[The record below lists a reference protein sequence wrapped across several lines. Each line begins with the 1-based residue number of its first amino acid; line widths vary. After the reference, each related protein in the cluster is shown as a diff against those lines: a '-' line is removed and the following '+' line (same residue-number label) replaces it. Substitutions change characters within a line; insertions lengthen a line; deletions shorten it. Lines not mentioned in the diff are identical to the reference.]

1 MIILNILDSIK
12 TSQVVTLPGW
22 CGDTV
27 EFELKRPSILA
38 LAAAGA
44 IPNPLMK
51 TARKLFYSGIN
62 PDGGDLAEE
71 GRVLL
76 EVAKAALV
84 KPSFDFYSGINPDG
98 GDLAEEGRVLL
109 EVAKAAL
116 VKPSFDQLEAAGI
129 ELTDEQLVAIFQ
141 YTQLGAKALDRFR
154 QLPADPDSDIHGA
167 EVSE

>member
-1 MIILNILDSIK
+1 MLSLDAIK
-12 TSQVVTLPGW
+12 TSKIETIPGW
-22 CGDTV
+22 FGETV
-27 EFELKRPSILA
+27 EVELKRPSILA

-84 KPSFDFYSGINPDG
+84 KPSFD
-98 GDLAEEGRVLL
+98 E
-109 EVAKAAL
+109 
-116 VKPSFDQLEAAGI
+116 LEAAGI
-129 ELTDEQLVAIFQ
+129 ELTDEQLIAIFQ
-141 YTQLGAKALDRFR
+141 FTQLGAKALDRFR
-154 QLPADPDSDIHGA
+154 QLPADPDGDIHGA

>member
-1 MIILNILDSIK
+1 MLSVDSIK
-12 TSQVVTLPGW
+12 TSKIETIPGW
-22 CGDTV
+22 FGETV
-27 EFELKRPSILA
+27 EVELKRPSILA

-84 KPSFDFYSGINPDG
+84 KPSFD
-98 GDLAEEGRVLL
+98 E
-109 EVAKAAL
+109 
-116 VKPSFDQLEAAGI
+116 LEAAGI
-129 ELTDEQLVAIFQ
+129 ELTDEQLIAIFQ
-141 YTQLGAKALDRFR
+141 FTQLGAKALDRFR
-154 QLPADPDSDIHGA
+154 QLPADPDGDIRGA

>member
-1 MIILNILDSIK
+1 MNSLDAIK
-12 TSQVVTLPGW
+12 TSKIETIPGW
-22 CGDTV
+22 FGETV
-27 EFELKRPSILA
+27 EVELKRPSILS
-38 LAAAGA
+38 LAATGA

-51 TARKLFYSGIN
+51 TARKLFYSGIS

-84 KPSFDFYSGINPDG
+84 KPSFD
-98 GDLAEEGRVLL
+98 E
-109 EVAKAAL
+109 
-116 VKPSFDQLEAAGI
+116 LEAAGI

-154 QLPADPDSDIHGA
+154 QLSANPDGDIRGA

>member
-1 MIILNILDSIK
+1 MIL
-12 TSQVVTLPGW
+12 W

-38 LAAAGA
+38 LAASGA
-44 IPNPLMK
+44 IANPLMK
-51 TARKLFYSGIN
+51 TARKLFYSGVS

-76 EVAKAALV
+76 EIARAALV
-84 KPSFDFYSGINPDG
+84 KPSFDE
-98 GDLAEEGRVLL
+98 LEE
-109 EVAKAAL
+109 
-116 VKPSFDQLEAAGI
+116 AGI

-141 YTQLGAKALDRFR
+141 FTQLGAKALDRFR
-154 QLPADPDSDIHGA
+154 QLPADIDSYIRGA

>member
-1 MIILNILDSIK
+1 MNILDSIK

-51 TARKLFYSGIN
+51 TARKLFYSGVS

-76 EVAKAALV
+76 EIARAALV
-84 KPSFDFYSGINPDG
+84 KPSFDE
-98 GDLAEEGRVLL
+98 LEE
-109 EVAKAAL
+109 
-116 VKPSFDQLEAAGI
+116 AGI

-141 YTQLGAKALDRFR
+141 FTQLGAKALDRFR
-154 QLPADPDSDIHGA
+154 QLPADIDSYIRGA

>member
-44 IPNPLMK
+44 ITNPLMK
-51 TARKLFYSGIN
+51 TARKLFYSGIS

-84 KPSFDFYSGINPDG
+84 KPSFDE
-98 GDLAEEGRVLL
+98 LEE
-109 EVAKAAL
+109 
-116 VKPSFDQLEAAGI
+116 AGI

-141 YTQLGAKALDRFR
+141 FTQLGAKALDRFR
-154 QLPADPDSDIHGA
+154 QLPADNDGDIHGA

>member
-1 MIILNILDSIK
+1 MLSLDAIK
-12 TSQVVTLPGW
+12 TSKIETIPGW
-22 CGDTV
+22 FGETV
-27 EFELKRPSILA
+27 EVELKRHSILA

-62 PDGGDLAEE
+62 PDSGDLAEE

-84 KPSFDFYSGINPDG
+84 NPSFD
-98 GDLAEEGRVLL
+98 E
-109 EVAKAAL
+109 
-116 VKPSFDQLEAAGI
+116 LEAAGI
-129 ELTDEQLVAIFQ
+129 ELTDEQLIAIFQ
-141 YTQLGAKALDRFR
+141 FTQLGAKALDRFR
-154 QLPADPDSDIHGA
+154 QLPADPDGDIRGA

>member
-1 MIILNILDSIK
+1 MLSLDSIK
-12 TSQVVTLPGW
+12 TSKIETIPGW
-22 CGDTV
+22 FGETV
-27 EFELKRPSILA
+27 EVELKRPSILA

-51 TARKLFYSGIN
+51 TARKLFYSGIS

-84 KPSFDFYSGINPDG
+84 KPSFD
-98 GDLAEEGRVLL
+98 EL
-109 EVAKAAL
+109 ET
-116 VKPSFDQLEAAGI
+116 AGI
-129 ELTDEQLVAIFQ
+129 ELTDEQLIAIFQ
-141 YTQLGAKALDRFR
+141 FTQLGAKALDRFR
-154 QLPADPDSDIHGA
+154 QLSADTDGAVHGA

>member
-1 MIILNILDSIK
+1 MLSLDAIK
-12 TSQVVTLPGW
+12 TSKIETIPGW
-22 CGDTV
+22 FGEPV
-27 EFELKRPSILA
+27 EVELKRPSILA

-84 KPSFDFYSGINPDG
+84 KPSFD
-98 GDLAEEGRVLL
+98 E
-109 EVAKAAL
+109 
-116 VKPSFDQLEAAGI
+116 LEAAGI
-129 ELTDEQLVAIFQ
+129 ELTDEQLIAIFQ
-141 YTQLGAKALDRFR
+141 FTQLGAKALDRFR
-154 QLPADPDSDIHGA
+154 QLPADIDSYIRGA

>member
-1 MIILNILDSIK
+1 MLSLDAIK
-12 TSQVVTLPGW
+12 TSKIETIPGW
-22 CGDTV
+22 FGETV
-27 EFELKRPSILA
+27 EVELKRPSILA

-84 KPSFDFYSGINPDG
+84 KPSFD
-98 GDLAEEGRVLL
+98 E
-109 EVAKAAL
+109 
-116 VKPSFDQLEAAGI
+116 LEAAGI
-129 ELTDEQLVAIFQ
+129 ELTDEQLIAIFQ
-141 YTQLGAKALDRFR
+141 FTQLGAKALDRFR
-154 QLPADPDSDIHGA
+154 QLPADNDGDIHGA

>member
-1 MIILNILDSIK
+1 MLSLDTIK
-12 TSQVVTLPGW
+12 TSKIETIPGW
-22 CGDTV
+22 FGETV
-27 EFELKRPSILA
+27 EVELKRPSILA

-51 TARKLFYSGIN
+51 TARKL
-62 PDGGDLAEE
+62 
-71 GRVLL
+71 
-76 EVAKAALV
+76 
-84 KPSFDFYSGINPDG
+84 FYSGINPDG

-154 QLPADPDSDIHGA
+154 QLPADPDGDIHGA

>member
-1 MIILNILDSIK
+1 MLDSIK
-12 TSQVVTLPGW
+12 PSQVVTLPGW

-44 IPNPLMK
+44 ITNPLMK
-51 TARKLFYSGIN
+51 TARKLFYSGIS

-76 EVAKAALV
+76 EIAKAALV
-84 KPSFDFYSGINPDG
+84 KPSFGE
-98 GDLAEEGRVLL
+98 LEE
-109 EVAKAAL
+109 
-116 VKPSFDQLEAAGI
+116 AGI

-141 YTQLGAKALDRFR
+141 FTQLGAKALDRFR
-154 QLPADPDSDIHGA
+154 QLPADHDGDIRGA

>member
-1 MIILNILDSIK
+1 MNSLDAIK
-12 TSQVVTLPGW
+12 TSKIETIPGW
-22 CGDTV
+22 FGETV
-27 EFELKRPSILA
+27 EVELKRPSILS
-38 LAAAGA
+38 LAATGA

-51 TARKLFYSGIN
+51 TARKLFYSGIS

-84 KPSFDFYSGINPDG
+84 KPSFD
-98 GDLAEEGRVLL
+98 E
-109 EVAKAAL
+109 
-116 VKPSFDQLEAAGI
+116 LEAAGI

-154 QLPADPDSDIHGA
+154 QLPADNDGDIHGA

>member
-44 IPNPLMK
+44 ITNPLMK
-51 TARKLFYSGIN
+51 TARKLFYSGIS

-76 EVAKAALV
+76 EIAKAALV
-84 KPSFDFYSGINPDG
+84 KPSFGE
-98 GDLAEEGRVLL
+98 LEE
-109 EVAKAAL
+109 
-116 VKPSFDQLEAAGI
+116 AGI

-141 YTQLGAKALDRFR
+141 FTQLGAKALDRFR
-154 QLPADPDSDIHGA
+154 QLPADHDGDIRGA

>member
-1 MIILNILDSIK
+1 MNILDSIK

-44 IPNPLMK
+44 ITNPLMK
-51 TARKLFYSGIN
+51 TARKLFYSGIS

-76 EVAKAALV
+76 EIAKAALV
-84 KPSFDFYSGINPDG
+84 KPSFGE
-98 GDLAEEGRVLL
+98 LEE
-109 EVAKAAL
+109 
-116 VKPSFDQLEAAGI
+116 AGI

-141 YTQLGAKALDRFR
+141 FTQLGAKALDRFR
-154 QLPADPDSDIHGA
+154 QLPADHDGDIRGA

>member
-1 MIILNILDSIK
+1 MLSLDAIK
-12 TSQVVTLPGW
+12 TSKIETIPGW
-22 CGDTV
+22 FGETV
-27 EFELKRPSILA
+27 EVELKRPSILA

-84 KPSFDFYSGINPDG
+84 KPSFD
-98 GDLAEEGRVLL
+98 E
-109 EVAKAAL
+109 
-116 VKPSFDQLEAAGI
+116 LEAAGVA
-129 ELTDEQLVAIFQ
+129 LTDEQLVAIFQ
-141 YTQLGAKALDRFR
+141 FTQLGAKALDRFR
-154 QLPADPDSDIHGA
+154 QLPADPDGDIHGA

>member
-1 MIILNILDSIK
+1 MLSLDAIK
-12 TSQVVTLPGW
+12 TSKIETIPGW
-22 CGDTV
+22 FGETV
-27 EFELKRPSILA
+27 EVELKRPSILA

-51 TARKLFYSGIN
+51 TARKLFYSGIS

-84 KPSFDFYSGINPDG
+84 KPSFD
-98 GDLAEEGRVLL
+98 E
-109 EVAKAAL
+109 
-116 VKPSFDQLEAAGI
+116 LEAAGI

-154 QLPADPDSDIHGA
+154 QLPADPDGDIHGA

>member
-1 MIILNILDSIK
+1 MLSLDAIK
-12 TSQVVTLPGW
+12 TSKIETIPGW
-22 CGDTV
+22 FGETV
-27 EFELKRPSILA
+27 EVELKRPSILA

-51 TARKLFYSGIN
+51 TARRLFYSGIS

-71 GRVLL
+71 GRVLI
-76 EVAKAALV
+76 EIAKAALV
-84 KPSFDFYSGINPDG
+84 KPSFD
-98 GDLAEEGRVLL
+98 E
-109 EVAKAAL
+109 
-116 VKPSFDQLEAAGI
+116 LEAAGI

-154 QLPADPDSDIHGA
+154 QLPADNDGDIIGA

>member
-76 EVAKAALV
+76 EIARAALV
-84 KPSFDFYSGINPDG
+84 KPSFDE
-98 GDLAEEGRVLL
+98 LEE
-109 EVAKAAL
+109 
-116 VKPSFDQLEAAGI
+116 AGI

-141 YTQLGAKALDRFR
+141 FTQLGAKALDRFR
-154 QLPADPDSDIHGA
+154 QLPADIDSYIRGA

>member
-1 MIILNILDSIK
+1 MLSLDAIK
-12 TSQVVTLPGW
+12 TSKIETIPGW
-22 CGDTV
+22 FGETV
-27 EFELKRPSILA
+27 EVELKRPSILS
-38 LAAAGA
+38 LAATGA

-51 TARKLFYSGIN
+51 TARKLFYSGIS

-84 KPSFDFYSGINPDG
+84 KPSFD
-98 GDLAEEGRVLL
+98 E
-109 EVAKAAL
+109 
-116 VKPSFDQLEAAGI
+116 LEAAGI
-129 ELTDEQLVAIFQ
+129 ELTDEQLIAIFQ

-154 QLPADPDSDIHGA
+154 QLSANPDGDIRGA